1 MKTNT
6 IQFAAN
12 SLLTVVKFM
21 ICCLVGKIFVI
32 TIVAI
37 AKYFGQIEL
46 LSQELINQLL
56 LLAKWDCTA
65 LGIVIILMSVFMI
78 WEIKSK

>member
-6 IQFAAN
+6 IQFASN

-21 ICCLVGKIFVI
+21 ICCLVGNIFLL
-32 TIVAI
+32 TIAAI
-37 AKYFGQIEL
+37 ARYFAQIEL
-46 LSQELINQLL
+46 FSQQFINQLL
-56 LLAKWDCTA
+56 VISKLGCVA
-65 LGIVIILMSVFMI
+65 LGIVTILMSVFMF